1 MTRVRLCF
9 TVYATTPTE
18 NAFSSCEKPLSN
30 TERAM
35 AQIRCVKPLLD
46 LLSALS
52 RWMMTRPKFLGAK
65 IRCVLAEQKTCLII
79 RNNIQ
84 YLYTSSFLYTSYIHN
99 NITILIY
106 IYILLN
112 VGTPILMDSYWK
124 SRTEFSFWT
133 SLFFHTEKAMLLF
146 AGVFNP
152 SALFVWFIRFYSYS
166 LWFIRSKVYGLAK
179 YTVPL
184 A

>member
-1 MTRVRLCF
+1 MLLSPPETLSPPVRSRYRIQKALWH
-9 TVYATTPTE
+9 
-18 NAFSSCEKPLSN
+18 K
-30 TERAM
+30 
-35 AQIRCVKPLLD
+35 IRCVKPLLD

-52 RWMMTRPKFLGAK
+52 RWMMTRPKFLDAK
-65 IRCVLAEQKTCLII
+65 IRCVLAEQTTRL
-79 RNNIQ
+79 
-84 YLYTSSFLYTSYIHN
+84 IHN

-152 SALFVWFIRFYSYS
+152 SALFVWFIRLYSYS

-179 YTVPL
+179 YTVSL